1 MKKLLSLFVIPLISC
16 GVSYSQNYICKDG
29 YIRFFSTTPM
39 EDIEGISKEA
49 VSVLNT
55 STNDIVFKV
64 TITSFKFNS
73 SLMQDHFNE
82 NYMESGKYP
91 TAVFK
96 GKINE
101 KIDWAKD
108 GTYNISATGTM
119 NCHGTDKQIIEK
131 GTLTISKGTIIVK
144 TSFKM
149 KLEDYKVE
157 IPQIVFNKIAE
168 SVDVTTNSTY
178 LPYVKK

>member
-1 MKKLLSLFVIPLISC
+1 MKKLLSLIVILLISC
-16 GVSYSQNYICKDG
+16 SLSYSQNYICRNG

-39 EDIEGISKEA
+39 EDIEGISKESI
-49 VSVLNT
+49 SVLNT

-82 NYMESGKYP
+82 NYMESEKYP
-91 TAVFK
+91 TSIFK

-101 KIDWAKD
+101 KIDWSKD

-119 NCHGTDKQIIEK
+119 NCHGVDKTIVEK
-131 GTLTISKGTIIVK
+131 GTLIISKGIITIK
-144 TSFKM
+144 TSFKI
-149 KLEDYKVE
+149 KLEDYKIK
-157 IPQIVFNKIAE
+157 IPEIVFNKIAE
-168 SVDVTTNSTY
+168 SVDVSTNFIYT
-178 LPYVKK
+178 PYTK

>member
-1 MKKLLSLFVIPLISC
+1 
-16 GVSYSQNYICKDG
+16 
-29 YIRFFSTTPM
+29 
-39 EDIEGISKEA
+39 
-49 VSVLNT
+49 
-55 STNDIVFKV
+55 
-64 TITSFKFNS
+64 
-73 SLMQDHFNE
+73 
-82 NYMESGKYP
+82 
-91 TAVFK
+91 
-96 GKINE
+96 
-101 KIDWAKD
+101 
-108 GTYNISATGTM
+108 M